1 MFEILLYAMSISAL
15 IGLWVV
21 IILVLSTWRDF

>member
-15 IGLWVV
+15 IGLWIV

>member
-1 MFEILLYAMSISAL
+1 MFEILLYAISISAL
-15 IGLWVV
+15 IGLWIV

>member
-1 MFEILLYAMSISAL
+1 MFEILLYAMCISAL

-21 IILVLSTWRDF
+21 IILVLGLIDDE

>member
-21 IILVLSTWRDF
+21 IILVLSSWRDF

>member
-1 MFEILLYAMSISAL
+1 MFEILLYAISISAL

>member
-1 MFEILLYAMSISAL
+1 MQVAL

-21 IILVLSTWRDF
+21 IAFLIVVDNYNTERGF